1 MLPATIAIYRAS
13 LAQSRGDAA
22 GTAEHARRALDL
34 AGPDDHFARGGAAGF
49 LGLAAWAQGDVSSAL
64 ETFTQAVA
72 SLHAGGSLVDELSGT
87 VVLADLWLAAGRP
100 RTARR
105 LYERAL
111 QTAEARGEPVARAI
125 AEMHVGLSEID
136 VEAGD
141 LASAREHLQA
151 AVVPRERAG
160 MNEGRYRWFVARG
173 LLAQAEGDLD
183 AAVSHLDQAE
193 QLYRP
198 GFFPDV
204 RPIPAMKAR
213 IWIAQGK
220 LSEAADWARD
230 RGVSVTD
237 DASYLSEFDHLTLVR
252 LILAQHGNPD
262 SGALVQAA
270 SLLDRLLAAAETS
283 GRAGSS
289 VEIRLLTALVQ
300 DARGRRA
307 QARESLAQALARA
320 PEPEGYVRLFL
331 DEEHTHA
338 EPAARRHP
346 ARCRG
351 RRGLSEGRKRQG
363 PALAQPRRSSRSRG
377 SRPGATPGSTSAE
390 PLSDRELQVLRL
402 LDSEL
407 TGPQIARK
415 LFVSHNTVRTHTKH
429 IFTKLDVTNRRAAVL
444 RARERGLI

>member
-1 MLPATIAIYRAS
+1 
-13 LAQSRGDAA
+13 
-22 GTAEHARRALDL
+22 
-34 AGPDDHFARGGAAGF
+34 
-49 LGLAAWAQGDVSSAL
+49 
-64 ETFTQAVA
+64 
-72 SLHAGGSLVDELSGT
+72 
-87 VVLADLWLAAGRP
+87 
-100 RTARR
+100 
-105 LYERAL
+105 
-111 QTAEARGEPVARAI
+111 
-125 AEMHVGLSEID
+125 
-136 VEAGD
+136 
-141 LASAREHLQA
+141 
-151 AVVPRERAG
+151 

-252 LILAQHGNPD
+252 LILAQHGNQD
-262 SGALVQAA
+262 SGAFVQAA
-270 SLLDRLLAAAETS
+270 SLLGRLLAAAETS

-300 DARGRRA
+300 DAQGRRA
-307 QARESLAQALARA
+307 QAQESLAQALARA

-331 DEEHTHA
+331 DEDTLMLSLLRNATHHGVA
-338 EPAARRHP
+338 GDADYQRVVSDRARRLLSLAAAPAAGAPDPGQRRAAP
-346 ARCRG
+346 
-351 RRGLSEGRKRQG
+351 
-363 PALAQPRRSSRSRG
+363 
-377 SRPGATPGSTSAE
+377 SAE

-407 TGPQIARK
+407 TGPQIARE

-444 RARERGLI
+444 RARERGLL